1 MERFMEWISSL
12 PNRLLMS
19 QALDALRGRWKAALG
34 VSAVFFL
41 ITAGAGSIPG
51 IGTIASLLINGALL
65 LGLARFSLQISRG
78 ETARFMMLFDGFKR
92 FRDTV
97 IAYLLIVLFTLLWSL
112 LLIIPGIVAFFSY
125 SQTFFLMADDDRLEP
140 QEAIRLSKEM
150 MMGNRGKLAG
160 LWLRFTGWFIVG
172 FLTMGIGF
180 IWIIPYLSTSLA
192 NFYDDLVDPLAPQIA
207 AKTLQPKNL
216 DGKALSDL
224 IIERVMALDRT
235 IKDRESLKADVES
248 TVAALTE
255 VVDLP
260 REEIERIAAE
270 VLYEYRKKA

>member
-1 MERFMEWISSL
+1 MEWLSSL
-12 PNRLLMS
+12 SNRLLMS
-19 QALDALRGRWKAALG
+19 QALDSLRGRWKLALG
-34 VSAVFFL
+34 VSAVFFV
-41 ITAGAGSIPG
+41 ISAGAGSLPG
-51 IGTIASLLINGALL
+51 IGGVASLLINGALF
-65 LGLARFSLQISRG
+65 LGLAKFSLRIVRG
-78 ETARFMMLFDGFKR
+78 EPARFMMLFDGFKR
-92 FRDTV
+92 FRDTLV
-97 IAYLLIVLFTLLWSL
+97 AYLLVVLFICLWSL

-140 QEAIRLSKEM
+140 LEAIRLSKEM

-172 FLTMGIGF
+172 FLTFGIGF

-192 NFYDDLVDPLAPQIA
+192 NFYDDMIDPLAPVVA
-207 AKTLQPKNL
+207 AGVHPKKNL
-216 DGKALSDL
+216 DGKGLSDL
-224 IIERVMALDRT
+224 IIERVMTLDRS
-235 IKDRESLKADVES
+235 IKDRESLKLDVES

-270 VLYEYRKKA
+270 VLIEYRKKA